1 MNKKFNIKPPNWPKE
16 LTFQEFIKLNPHII
30 NENQLITLYNQYLN
44 KYLTELGEKKIHFKQ
59 SKINQLLTE
68 LKESQLHEVINAN
81 APGGSYQFTNKYS
94 IKFDRGA
101 ESYISTTFDP
111 DDYNLNEGFTMSFW
125 VNPSELGGS
134 RFAMG
139 REPATNQ
146 RFNFG
151 IHSNTK
157 IHVAV
162 GSNRQRAAEHGK
174 SIGSWFHYVVTFAGG
189 VNGDRYIYIN
199 GSLISPSDG
208 TATWNNTGGDADLW
222 FGARNKTN
230 AATPW
235 TNGWSCNLTD
245 IAIFNEAKDTTW
257 ISKVYNGGTPLNL
270 INEEGLVGYWRFEE
284 GEGTKVKDLSGEGNH
299 GVFGRVS
306 GDTTALPTW
315 TTDVPE

>member
-1 MNKKFNIKPPNWPKE
+1 MSKKFNITPPNWPKE
-16 LTFQEFIKLNPHII
+16 YTFQEFIKLNPHII

-44 KYLTELGEKKIHFKQ
+44 KYLVELGEKKIHFKK

-68 LKESQLHEVINAN
+68 IKKCKITNIIDVCGAGH
-81 APGGSYQFTNKYS
+81 QFTNKYS
-94 IKFDRGA
+94 IKFDRSA

-151 IHSNTK
+151 LHTSTK
-157 IHVAV
+157 VHVAV
-162 GSNRQRAAEHGK
+162 GSNRQRSAEHGM

-189 VNGDRYIYIN
+189 VSGDRFIYIN

-208 TATWNNTGGDADLW
+208 TATWNTTGGDADLW

-230 AATPW
+230 AETPW

>member
-1 MNKKFNIKPPNWPKE
+1 MSNNTYINPTNWIRE
-16 LTFQEFIKLNPHII
+16 YTFAEFVKLNPHII
-30 NENQLITLYNQYLN
+30 NENQLISLYNQYLN

-146 RFNFG
+146 RFNFINSWKVNSLG
-151 IHSNTK
+151 QFGGFILNYLLIK
-157 IHVAV
+157 I
-162 GSNRQRAAEHGK
+162 
-174 SIGSWFHYVVTFAGG
+174 
-189 VNGDRYIYIN
+189 
-199 GSLISPSDG
+199 L
-208 TATWNNTGGDADLW
+208 
-222 FGARNKTN
+222 
-230 AATPW
+230 
-235 TNGWSCNLTD
+235 
-245 IAIFNEAKDTTW
+245 
-257 ISKVYNGGTPLNL
+257 
-270 INEEGLVGYWRFEE
+270 
-284 GEGTKVKDLSGEGNH
+284 
-299 GVFGRVS
+299 
-306 GDTTALPTW
+306 
-315 TTDVPE
+315 